1 MLRLAELRIR
11 GLRTLAD
18 VTLSLGGVTVLIGDN
33 GAGKSSILEALR
45 IARLAAE
52 PNFIKAVSREHML
65 GSALRRDVDGL
76 RLDVR
81 IESDAE
87 NLVYSLTTDA
97 TASQVTHEAIHLL
110 PVGVRIDE
118 GSRREDSNA
127 IATRLGDVLRVAGR
141 EDTLSAPPV
150 YSMLEFIGRGHVE
163 SDKIRRVLEG
173 IDTHLPFEVGASWA
187 GRSLGRASPMRE
199 PRVVEPAQRLELFGS
214 NLANVYQA
222 LRNSG
227 SARWQETLELL
238 QLGLGPQ
245 LQDVQLPAIAGGHVS
260 LSLELRGLGSIP
272 AFQLADGQ
280 LAYLAFV
287 GLVQLD
293 PGRTLLSFDEPEQ
306 HLHPALLGRVM
317 QLLERAGTHYPVVLA
332 THSDRLLDLLPDPCA
347 SVRICELGAGYRT
360 RLLELDRKQLDKW
373 LTRYRGLGDVRA
385 AGQLRSITA
394 DEDSAA

>member
-45 IARLAAE
+45 IARLVTGRE
-52 PNFIKAVSREHML
+52 FIAAVSREHML
-65 GSALRRDVDGL
+65 RSALRFDGDGL
-76 RLDVR
+76 KLDVR
-81 IESDAE
+81 VESDAD
-87 NLVYSLTTDA
+87 NLVYSLTTDGM
-97 TASQVTHEAIHLL
+97 ASQIVHEAIHSV
-110 PVGVRIDE
+110 PADVRIHDA
-118 GSRREDSNA
+118 SNRDDSNA
-127 IATRLGDVLRVAGR
+127 IVMRSGGHIHIAGR
-141 EDTLSAPPV
+141 EGSLSASPV
-150 YSMLEFIGRGHVE
+150 LSLFDAVGRGLDQV
-163 SDKIRRVLEG
+163 DAVRQALEG

-187 GRSLGRASPMRE
+187 GRSLGRTSPIRE
-199 PRVVEPAQRLELFGS
+199 PRVIEPAHRLDLFGS

-227 SARWQETLELL
+227 TDRWQETLELL

-245 LQDVQLPAIAGGHVS
+245 LRDVQLPAIAGGHVS
-260 LSLELRGLGSIP
+260 LSLELRGIGSIP

-287 GLVQLD
+287 GLMQLD

-317 QLLERAGTHYPVVLA
+317 QLFERAGTRYPVVLA

-347 SVRICELGAGYRT
+347 SVRICELDSNYRT

-373 LTRYRGLGDVRA
+373 LTRYSGLGDVRA
-385 AGQLRSITA
+385 AGYLRSVTA
-394 DEDSAA
+394 DEDDAA